1 MSDLEQLKREQE
13 RTNWWLAF
21 IAGSMVSLPAWLT
34 GAIHIA
40 LIVFVVVAVL
50 FMAGA
55 YIWFELLDRSFGLLM
70 MWIGIIGLALCWA
83 FNAQA
88 QGAMFWDSNGNYI
101 GQALPAGP
109 NAVQV
114 WNGRGEYVG
123 QALKSGPNAV
133 QFYGGDGS
141 YQGQAIGT
149 GPKVNA
155 MEALSGVNPHQSLS
169 ELSGIDIK

>member
-13 RTNWWLAF
+13 RTNFWLAF
-21 IAGSMVSLPAWLT
+21 IAGSMVSLPGWLT
-34 GAIHIA
+34 GAIDVA
-40 LIVFVVVAVL
+40 LWLFAAVFIL
-50 FMAGA
+50 IIAGA
-55 YIWFELLDRSFGLLM
+55 WVWIEFLGRSWGLLM